1 MLTTMVSPSQDI
13 PVLCT
18 SMWMRMGT
26 RVLRRGSFRGVLIRL
41 PIHVGPNGMNS
52 KPSPTKSEFGSYTVL
67 ITLHDLRQLQTF
79 ICAIAHNPVTRHAI
93 SNIGI
98 EIAKANSPTQGR
110 ARGHPHLPRSPE
122 FR

>member
-26 RVLRRGSFRGVLIRL
+26 RVLRRGSFRGVVIRL
-41 PIHVGPNGMNS
+41 SIHVGPNGMNS

-67 ITLHDLRQLQTF
+67 ITPHDLRQLQTF
-79 ICAIAHNPVTRHAI
+79 ICAIAHNPATRACHQQHWDR
-93 SNIGI
+93 NR
-98 EIAKANSPTQGR
+98 QGQQPYSR
-110 ARGHPHLPRSPE
+110 PSTWASASTA
-122 FR
+122 